1 MFQFDRLD
9 HQAPPNNSALSLSTG
24 CPSNRSVVP
33 SFHVLYGGPSA
44 FDHALADVRTVTDD
58 LVRHVAA

>member
-24 CPSNRSVVP
+24 CASNPSVVP
-33 SFHVLYGGPSA
+33 SFRALYDDRSA